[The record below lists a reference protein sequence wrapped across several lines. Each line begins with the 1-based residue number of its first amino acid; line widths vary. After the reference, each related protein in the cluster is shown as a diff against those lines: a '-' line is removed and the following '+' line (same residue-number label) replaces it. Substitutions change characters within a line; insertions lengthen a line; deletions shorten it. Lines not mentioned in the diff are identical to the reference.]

1 VTQTTGRKADFFLE
15 MDLATVSLKAIRQR
29 VRGYLLRQDPSPV
42 LFVVPDS
49 SRQHAIAQVALEEA
63 RLLKANP
70 TMIWITTKDWMTP
83 ETALSA
89 PWVVVGRE
97 TPVTFQG
104 SAEPVETASDAVE
117 KENAVVFAGNG
128 GQLG

>member
-1 VTQTTGRKADFFLE
+1 
-15 MDLATVSLKAIRQR
+15 M
-29 VRGYLLRQDPSPV
+29 
-42 LFVVPDS
+42 LFVVSDNR
-49 SRQHAIAQVALEEA
+49 RQHAISQVALEGA

-70 TMIWITTKDWMTP
+70 TMIWVTQRERITP

-104 SAEPVETASDAVE
+104 LAEPVETSSNVAQAASDEVV

-128 GQLG
+128 GQFG

>member
-1 VTQTTGRKADFFLE
+1 
-15 MDLATVSLKAIRQR
+15 M
-29 VRGYLLRQDPSPV
+29 
-42 LFVVPDS
+42 LFVVLDA
-49 SRQHAIAQVALEEA
+49 SRQHAIAQVALEAA

-70 TMIWITTKDWMTP
+70 TMIWITTKDWITP
-83 ETALSA
+83 ETAFSA

-104 SAEPVETASDAVE
+104 LAEPVEE
-117 KENAVVFAGNG
+117 KKAVVFAGNG